1 MMQDRVLVGVTD
13 PWRTSKMPKTKEAQS
28 SSLADV
34 SELLEIDVSKISSPA
49 LARLIEEVRNDE
61 PPSTGAYHRTYH
73 RHNR

>member
-1 MMQDRVLVGVTD
+1 MTD
-13 PWRTSKMPKTKEAQS
+13 TKESRSAS
-28 SSLADV
+28 SPDV

-61 PPSTGAYHRTYH
+61 PETTSAYHRTYH